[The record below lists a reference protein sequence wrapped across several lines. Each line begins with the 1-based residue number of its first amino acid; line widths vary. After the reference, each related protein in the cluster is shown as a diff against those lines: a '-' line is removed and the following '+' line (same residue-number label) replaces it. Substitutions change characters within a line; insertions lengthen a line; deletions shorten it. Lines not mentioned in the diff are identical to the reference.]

1 VTTCKANTGKMTQFL
16 RFHRTLRQVRR
27 WLGGHDERL
36 GCAPRGPT
44 RPGPSVLSPAR
55 RARKGWHEYDRPTR

>member
-36 GCAPRGPT
+36 GCAPRGPLGP
-44 RPGPSVLSPAR
+44 RPIGLESGALGPKRLAR
-55 RARKGWHEYDRPTR
+55 I